1 MVVIG
6 LLVSSKGF
14 SVVKD
19 FGGFNCPKDLSLH
32 KTGLSCHLFEVIN
45 VRKCHECELFL
56 LGVCYL
62 TVKILLLLVHLVEHF
77 KFLFFKTV
85 LLIFHDCVSIV
96 R

>member
-6 LLVSSKGF
+6 LLIASEGF
-14 SVVKD
+14 SVVED

-32 KTGLSCHLFEVIN
+32 KAGLSCHLFEVIN
-45 VRKCHECELFL
+45 VRKCHESELFL
-56 LGVCYL
+56 LGVCNLAVEIY
-62 TVKILLLLVHLVEHF
+62 LLLVHLVEHF

-96 R
+96 W